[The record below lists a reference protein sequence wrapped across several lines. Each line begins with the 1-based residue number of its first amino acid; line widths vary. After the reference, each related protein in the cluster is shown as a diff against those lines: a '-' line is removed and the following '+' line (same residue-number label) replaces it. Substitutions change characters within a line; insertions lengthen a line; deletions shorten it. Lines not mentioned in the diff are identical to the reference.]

1 LTPTSSSTPL
11 STPTSSSTP
20 SLTTTFSTSSSQ
32 TLTYGKTFTSL
43 LYLGKR
49 GIEVMKLQEFLAQ
62 DKSIYPEGLVTGYFG
77 LITQKAVQRFQ
88 CKYNIICY
96 GSPKTT
102 GFGVVGPKTR
112 SKLNELISR

>member
-1 LTPTSSSTPL
+1 
-11 STPTSSSTP
+11 
-20 SLTTTFSTSSSQ
+20 LTTNNSSTSSPQ
-32 TLTYGKTFTSL
+32 TLTYRKTFTSL
-43 LYLGKR
+43 LHLGKR
-49 GIEVMKLQEFLAQ
+49 GVEVMKLQEFLSQ

-77 LITQKAVQRFQ
+77 LLTQKAVQRFQ

-96 GSPKTT
+96 GSPRTT